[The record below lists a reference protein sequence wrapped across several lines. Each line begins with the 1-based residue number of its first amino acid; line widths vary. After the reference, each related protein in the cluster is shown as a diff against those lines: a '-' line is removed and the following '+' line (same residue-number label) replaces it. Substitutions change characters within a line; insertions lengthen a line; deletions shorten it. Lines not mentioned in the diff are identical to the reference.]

1 MRIIHTSDWH
11 LGQYFYGKSRAN
23 EHQQFLTWLIIQV
36 KTHDIDAIIVAG
48 DIFDTATPPSYARQ
62 MYFNFISA
70 IQPLDCQLII
80 LAGNHDSVS
89 MLAESKELLS
99 VLSTHVIANV
109 SDLDKTDNLA
119 EQVFILHNNNKEPKA
134 VICAVPFIR
143 PRDVIKSQHGQSA
156 SDKSLSLQKA
166 IANHYQTLFEHAQ
179 LLVKDSNLDLPI
191 IATGHLTALGV
202 TTSDSVRDI
211 YIGTLE
217 ALPSNAFPEADYIAL
232 GHIHRSQ
239 KVGKTE
245 HIRYC
250 GSPIALSFDEA
261 KQDKRVLI
269 VDFKGNG
276 LSSVTDLIVPC
287 FQPLAMV
294 KTSLHKLSQA
304 IQNLLTEL
312 PLNKENTPKVWLD
325 IELVDS
331 DRLSD
336 LQSRIEALVEDFP
349 VEILLVRRAKQVRQ
363 QLIKGQQDNS
373 TLSELTL
380 DEVFASR
387 LQQEAYFNQE
397 PRNANG
403 ADSDEP
409 HLESNPATGTDAV
422 IEASTEADIAAG
434 IELEIAVAKVD
445 EHKKRLQILF
455 KQTVTQVLAKGSA
468 Q

>member
-23 EHQQFLTWLIIQV
+23 EHQQFLTWLLVQA
-36 KTHDIDAIIVAG
+36 KSHDIDAIIVAG

-62 MYFNFISA
+62 MYFNFISE
-70 IQPLDCQLII
+70 IQSFNCQLVI

-99 VLSTHVIANV
+99 ALSTRVIANV
-109 SDLDKTDNLA
+109 SELVKPENLA
-119 EQVFILHNNNKEPKA
+119 EQVFILKNNKQEPKA

-143 PRDVIKSQHGQSA
+143 PRDVIKSQQGQSA
-156 SDKSLSLQKA
+156 SDKSLSLQQA
-166 IANHYQTLFEHAQ
+166 IVNHYQALFEHAQ
-179 LLVKDSNLDLPI
+179 QLVKDSKLKLPI

-217 ALPSNAFPEADYIAL
+217 ALPSNAFPAADYIAL
-232 GHIHRSQ
+232 GHIHRAQ

-261 KQDKRVLI
+261 KQSKRVLL
-269 VDFKGNG
+269 VDFEDDH

-294 KTSLHKLSQA
+294 KTSLHELSQA
-304 IQNLLTEL
+304 VEKLLAEL
-312 PLNKENTPKVWLD
+312 NISPENSKKLWLD

-336 LQSRIEALVEDFP
+336 LQSRIETLVEDFP

-363 QLIKGQQDNS
+363 QLMQDQKDNS

-380 DEVFASR
+380 DEVFDSR
-387 LQQEAYFNQE
+387 LQQEAYFNQGSE
-397 PRNANG
+397 KLNEDDG
-403 ADSDEP
+403 SEP
-409 HLESNPATGTDAV
+409 HS
-422 IEASTEADIAAG
+422 EADIETGTESGIKAITAA
-434 IELEIAVAKVD
+434 EIAADNEVYIAADKVD
-445 EHKKRLQILF
+445 EHKKRLQTLF
-455 KQTVTQVLAKGSA
+455 KQTVAQVLAKGSA
-468 Q
+468 R

>member
-23 EHQQFLTWLIIQV
+23 EHQQFLTWLLNQV
-36 KTHDIDAIIVAG
+36 KKHNVDAIIVAG

-62 MYFNFISA
+62 MYFNFISE
-70 IQPLDCQLII
+70 IQSLDCHLVI

-89 MLAESKELLS
+89 MLAESKELLGA
-99 VLSTHVIANV
+99 LSTRVIANV
-109 SDLDKTDNLA
+109 SDLENNDNLA
-119 EQVFILHNNNKEPKA
+119 EQVFILKDSKKEPKA

-143 PRDVIKSQHGQSA
+143 PRDVIKSQQGQSA
-156 SDKSLSLQKA
+156 SDKSLSLQQA
-166 IANHYQTLFEHAQ
+166 IVNHYQSLFEHAQ
-179 LLVKDSNLDLPI
+179 QLVKESNLELPI

-217 ALPSNAFPEADYIAL
+217 ALPSNAFPPADYIAL

-239 KVGKTE
+239 RVGKTE

-261 KQDKRVLI
+261 KQDKRVLL
-269 VDFKGNG
+269 VDFENNK
-276 LSSVTDLIVPC
+276 LSSVTDIIVPC
-287 FQPLAMV
+287 FQPLAMI

-304 IQNLLTEL
+304 VETLLKEL
-312 PLNKENTPKVWLD
+312 KFSLEDSKKLWLD

-336 LQSRIEALVEDFP
+336 LQPRIEALVADFP

-363 QLIKGQQDNS
+363 QLIQEQQDNS

-380 DEVFASR
+380 DEVFSSR
-387 LQQEAYFNQE
+387 LQQEVYFSPE
-397 PRNANG
+397 PEPEPEPESENANE
-403 ADSDEP
+403 DVSNKP
-409 HLESNPATGTDAV
+409 HIDTSLDRS
-422 IEASTEADIAAG
+422 
-434 IELEIAVAKVD
+434 KVE
-445 EHKKRLQILF
+445 EHKERLQVLF
-455 KQTVTQVLAKGSA
+455 KKTVAQVLAQGSSR
-468 Q
+468 